1 MSESSLHQD
10 PRFQALVKK
19 AASSSMTRRAFLA
32 GSTSAVM
39 LAGLAAC
46 TPGGGSKLQPAT
58 DKSDTEKTLKW
69 ANWPL
74 YIDQDESGQYPT
86 IALFEKNTGIKVTY
100 EEAIPTN
107 EDFYAKVKDN
117 LLLGKDIGFDIMTL
131 TDYFAARMV
140 RQGLVQQLGIN
151 DDAMKNAKNNLLP
164 AYQNIS
170 YDPGRE
176 YSLPWQSGL
185 TGLAWT
191 KSWSAAGLTS
201 VDELWDPKLKGK
213 IALLDQWTD
222 TMALIMSSMGVDI
235 SGNWGDAEYE
245 AAIEVLTKQVQDG
258 QVRAFTGNDYSELF
272 KSGDI
277 VACTGWSGDIF
288 VMNTEA
294 GADNWGFNIPDKGGY
309 LWSDN
314 FMLPMGSAHK
324 KNAQKLIDF
333 YYQPEVAAEVAAYVN
348 YITPVNG
355 AQEAMKSIDPALAE
369 SPLIFPNADTL
380 SRAKAFRQI
389 SPEEDKKYST
399 LFEKA
404 KVA

>member
-1 MSESSLHQD
+1 MPESPLEQD
-10 PRFQALVKK
+10 PRFQALIRRA
-19 AASSSMTRRAFLA
+19 AASPMTRRSLLA
-32 GSTSAVM
+32 GAGAGLA

-46 TPGGGSKLQPAT
+46 TPGGGGNLKPAA

-74 YIDQDESGQYPT
+74 YIDQDDNGQYPT
-86 IALFEKNTGIKVTY
+86 IMDFEKQTGIKVTY

-117 LLLGKDIGFDIMTL
+117 LLLGKDIGFDLMTL

-140 RQGLVQQLGIN
+140 RQGLVQPLGIN

-170 YDPGRE
+170 FDPGRE

-185 TGLAWT
+185 TGLAWAN
-191 KSWSAAGLTS
+191 SWSKVGPTS
-201 VDELWDPKLKGK
+201 IDELWDPKLKGK

-222 TMALIMSSMGVDI
+222 TMAVIMASMGVDI
-235 SGNWGDAEYE
+235 AGDWGDSEYE

-294 GADNWGFNIPDKGGY
+294 GSDKWGFNIPDKGGY

-324 KNAQKLIDF
+324 KNAQQLIDF
-333 YYQPEVAAEVAAYVN
+333 YYQPEVAATVAAYVN

-355 AQEAMKSIDPALAE
+355 AQEAMKTVDPSLADN
-369 SPLIFPNADTL
+369 PLIFPTADTL

-389 SPEEDKKYST
+389 TPAEDKKYAT